1 MENEG
6 IVLIQRM
13 SIPLQVFQLCSLKSV
28 FSKVQQFLKMF
39 KLMIMLNA
47 GDSIV
52 IMVTMQAS
60 MWNATTAAA
69 VDWGNNHTLTLR
81 YVAYSM
87 SSESKIVY

>member
-1 MENEG
+1 
-6 IVLIQRM
+6 
-13 SIPLQVFQLCSLKSV
+13 
-28 FSKVQQFLKMF
+28 
-39 KLMIMLNA
+39 
-47 GDSIV
+47 
-52 IMVTMQAS
+52 